1 MSKIILPDDIKQ
13 AESVFQQQA
22 AEEEAGQEMM
32 IGLVNMCTQN
42 VIASLLN
49 TPCGIVY
56 YNDKGEVVA
65 KEDSIGF
72 EPERQNERDSGW
84 DLKAAEDF
92 TLKAG
97 ERYTTGLKIGVLMP
111 IHMDMFIL
119 PRSGLANKFGITVVN
134 SPGLV
139 DQSFLG
145 YELKV
150 ILLNTGNKDWVVKR
164 GDRIAQGRFQL
175 RGSNML
181 FKEFKGDLKDL
192 QDKVSRK
199 GGIGSSGI

>member
-1 MSKIILPDDIKQ
+1 MSKIILPEDVKEAQ
-13 AESVFQQQA
+13 SVFREQA
-22 AEEEAGQEMM
+22 AQEEMQQEM
-32 IGLVNMCTQN
+32 IAGLVGMVTQN
-42 VIASLLN
+42 VIANLLN
-49 TPCGIVY
+49 TPCGLVY
-56 YNDKGEVVA
+56 YNDKGEVCA
-65 KEDSIGF
+65 KEESIGF

-84 DLKAAEDF
+84 DLKSAEDF

-111 IHMDMFIL
+111 SHMDMFVL
-119 PRSGLANKFGITVVN
+119 PRSGHANKMGITVVN
-134 SPGLV
+134 APGLI
-139 DQSFLG
+139 DQSYLG

-164 GDRIAQGRFQL
+164 GDRVAQGRFQL

-192 QDKVSRK
+192 QDKATRK
-199 GGIGSSGI
+199 GGLGSTS